1 MCSHHGEGNALEVM
15 PYHLMCTSE
24 GEDGTPTYYYCFD
37 PLCMMDL
44 IQVMCIYH
52 YLVGC
57 YDKHLGNHEKA
68 HESAKVVHSLINH
81 MHLLTLLI
89 V

>member
-1 MCSHHGEGNALEVM
+1 MCSHHDEGNALEVM

-24 GEDGTPTYYYCFD
+24 GEDGTLTYYCCFD
-37 PLCMMDL
+37 SLYMMDL
-44 IQVMCIYH
+44 IQVMYL

-68 HESAKVVHSLINH
+68 PESTVVVHSLINH
-81 MHLLTLLI
+81 ILTLLI

>member
-37 PLCMMDL
+37 PLVHDGSDTSHMH
-44 IQVMCIYH
+44 VYH

-57 YDKHLGNHEKA
+57 YDNQPNSDTHEKA

-81 MHLLTLLI
+81 TFSHY
-89 V
+89 